1 MKNTFKHAVLLLSFC
16 LSAFSVV
23 SPNPFLR
30 PNSGEKP
37 ILPKFTAQKKQPM
50 LVDAS
55 KEIEFRGYFILKGQ
69 PFFCIFNKKS
79 GHGEWVTLTESTY
92 ESFLVEEFDMQTET
106 LTVVYEDRPYNLSL
120 QDAVSSSNANPP
132 GKSLVLSP
140 NNKTNFQSDGQK
152 FMPPKPKTTPSL
164 PTWLVNQ
171 RSNRTNTLIDNQ
183 RIGGGTNNSSYPGSV
198 PRRIVQSP
206 FFPSSGN
213 PLGGS
218 DSISQPLFNS
228 IPSSTNQATSQPSEN
243 SLVGTQVPNP
253 IQMDGDLI
261 INESQT
267 NHSEIDLE
275 NLPPPPPPPNIL
287 PPSPPPDILPSR
299 DE

>member
-1 MKNTFKHAVLLLSFC
+1 
-16 LSAFSVV
+16 
-23 SPNPFLR
+23 
-30 PNSGEKP
+30 
-37 ILPKFTAQKKQPM
+37 
-50 LVDAS
+50 
-55 KEIEFRGYFILKGQ
+55 
-69 PFFCIFNKKS
+69 
-79 GHGEWVTLTESTY
+79 
-92 ESFLVEEFDMQTET
+92 MQTET

-120 QDAVSSSNANPP
+120 QDAVSSSFTNPP
-132 GKSLVLSP
+132 GKSLVSSP
-140 NNKTNFQSDGQK
+140 NKKTNFQSDGQK

-171 RSNRTNTLIDNQ
+171 RSNRTNTPIDNQ

-243 SLVGTQVPNP
+243 SLVGTQVPDS
-253 IQMDGDLI
+253 IQMDGDSI

-267 NHSEIDLE
+267 NDFEIDLE
-275 NLPPPPPPPNIL
+275 NLPPPPPPTNNFSPQ
-287 PPSPPPDILPSR
+287 PPPYSLPLI
-299 DE
+299 E